1 MNEKTQIT
9 VMKLWAK
16 YELFFFKKSNYI
28 CNKKTTI
35 IRNNKLSRINWLCYS
50 SNLQY

>member
-16 YELFFFKKSNYI
+16 YELFFLKNLIIFVIKKPHLLE
-28 CNKKTTI
+28 I
-35 IRNNKLSRINWLCYS
+35 INFLE
-50 SNLQY
+50 